1 MSKSY
6 YARPSRQTASYVQR
20 ALHPKYVPNPN
31 MGKVYAMKG
40 FGPKRDSLGVRLGL
54 WLDEHNM
61 SAYRLAKLASN
72 IGYKYDVKIQGG
84 EILRWVDGTCVPK
97 SDKMYALSEAMGVSE
112 EWLNGYTHID
122 NTGIRAVS
130 RPENVITM
138 TWPKGRKAS

>member
-1 MSKSY
+1 MSKPYKPHTTRQIVSY
-6 YARPSRQTASYVQR
+6 TQR

-31 MGKVYAMKG
+31 MSKVYAMKG
-40 FGPKRDSLGVRLGL
+40 FGPKRDSFGVRLAM
-54 WLDEHNM
+54 WLDEHKM
-61 SAYRLAKLASN
+61 SMYRLAQIASE
-72 IGYKYDVKIQGG
+72 IGYKYDIKIQGCN
-84 EILRWVDGTCVPK
+84 ILQYINGTCVPK
-97 SDKMYALSEAMGVSE
+97 ADKMYILAQAMGVSE